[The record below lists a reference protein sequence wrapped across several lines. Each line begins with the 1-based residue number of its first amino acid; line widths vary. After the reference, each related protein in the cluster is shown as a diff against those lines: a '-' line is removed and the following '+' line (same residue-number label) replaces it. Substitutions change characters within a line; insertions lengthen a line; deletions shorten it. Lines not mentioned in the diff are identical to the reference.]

1 MAHDVRSTGVC
12 AIRQRFHKRQHLC
25 RGFARA
31 DLCNN
36 RAADNS
42 AIGDGGDGLS
52 TFRGLDAKADDDRQ
66 IGGGLNAGNFGAN
79 IGGFCLGGTGD
90 AGDSSANRSAAGWR

>member
-1 MAHDVRSTGVC
+1 MAHDVRSTGVR

-42 AIGDGGDGLS
+42 AIGDGGDGAHL
-52 TFRGLDAKADDDRQ
+52 RADARDLVTKSKSEYAM
-66 IGGGLNAGNFGAN
+66 F
-79 IGGFCLGGTGD
+79 
-90 AGDSSANRSAAGWR
+90 SSKHRI